1 MKPNSIKSRQNK
13 QNFTILV
20 ILFIFQTISNAFR
33 DDNINAF
40 NNIKFLVLIFV
51 IIVFTS
57 ELLLNHTNIHY
68 LRYES
73 KIVFVWYISLLA
85 ISIFWMIRN
94 NSWNIAPFLIGGLRL
109 LLPIIVAVLITNIIP
124 FKYIYKLMYVFL
136 IASIITFLIN
146 EIVMGRFSFG
156 EIFTLSLSNSSG
168 SAMESNFFSPTA
180 ISLCCFFGYFREKK
194 MPLVLSVIFTI
205 LTYKR
210 LMALFAVFLLLFGK
224 FIKDKKV
231 NLWVRTL
238 VGLILF
244 GLTIL
249 YIQLNLGN
257 INDDLVFKY
266 TGQSINQF
274 TMGRSWLFSNL
285 YYSGLPRS
293 GLFSTLNTT
302 YRSPEMD
309 LPVMYIE
316 MGYLAIVAS
325 IVTLIALAK
334 KNLYNLVV
342 MTFVLLEMLTSHF
355 FDISFFWIV
364 LYITIGLINGSEK
377 KQKV

>member
-109 LLPIIVAVLITNIIP
+109 LLPIVVAVLITNIIP

-244 GLTIL
+244 GLTIW